1 MGGREGVVGVSGREE
16 AVGWGKWEGGSGWLG
31 KWEGGSGWLG
41 KWEGGRREGAGGLVS
56 GREQGGRERVVG

>member
-1 MGGREGVVGVSGREE
+1 MGGSG
-16 AVGWGKWEGGSGWLG
+16 WLGKWEGGSGWLG